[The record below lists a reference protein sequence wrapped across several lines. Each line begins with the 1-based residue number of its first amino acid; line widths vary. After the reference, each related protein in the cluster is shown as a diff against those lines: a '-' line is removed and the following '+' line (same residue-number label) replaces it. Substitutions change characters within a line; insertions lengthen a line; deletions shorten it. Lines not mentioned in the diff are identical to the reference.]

1 MAYGGL
7 DKSMDAA
14 RKSGG
19 IPQVSTSSAWVRRMS
34 RLTRD
39 ETAEPVSRD
48 QILRRV
54 RGHRNIY
61 SPCLADH
68 EQDWQH
74 PVDPYSALCDDH
86 SHINVGTN
94 DQYLFMP
101 RA

>member
-19 IPQVSTSSAWVRRMS
+19 IPRVSTRFSLGTENEQA
-34 RLTRD
+34 
-39 ETAEPVSRD
+39 AVSRD

-61 SPCLADH
+61 FPCLADH